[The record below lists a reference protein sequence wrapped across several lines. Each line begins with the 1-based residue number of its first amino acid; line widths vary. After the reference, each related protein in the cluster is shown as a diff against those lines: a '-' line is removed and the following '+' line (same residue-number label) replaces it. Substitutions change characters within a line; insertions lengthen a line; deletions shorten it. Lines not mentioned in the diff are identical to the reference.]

1 MLLIDL
7 IREKEYIEQTI
18 KRKGEYLRNI
28 VCTPTCAK
36 HLYGDTFRLLE
47 DLYKQRQQYIIS
59 IERARH
65 NTIIQLNDA
74 KLSLVDA
81 EIVRDNM
88 ALKLKFYEDLMYYY
102 MLISDDYEV
111 AVEDIKDL
119 QEVVDQLTLDIK
131 TLEDEINYALQ
142 NVEVSQ

>member
-36 HLYGDTFRLLE
+36 HLYGDTFQLLE

>member
-1 MLLIDL
+1 MLLSDL

-18 KRKGEYLRNI
+18 ERKEEYLKNI
-28 VCTPTCAK
+28 VCTPACAAN
-36 HLYGDTFRLLE
+36 LYGENFQLLE

-88 ALKLKFYEDLMYYY
+88 VLKLKFYEDLMYYY
-102 MLISDDYEV
+102 MLIADKDV
-111 AVEDIKDL
+111 TIIEDIREL
-119 QEVVDQLTLDIK
+119 QGLTDQATLDIK